1 MRILVVDD
9 DFVSRTKLEALLSAY
24 GDCEGAEDGHEALDM
39 FEQAHGQSACYDL
52 ITMDI
57 DMPGMSGHEVLR
69 RIREWE
75 EAHQVYKKGQSAKV
89 LMSTSLQSRTDIM
102 SSFREGCEGY
112 LKKPVTPEKLA
123 EALAAIDIH
132 GPGQMADSSTEA

>member
-1 MRILVVDD
+1 MRILIVDD
-9 DFVSRTKLEALLSAY
+9 DFVSRAKLQALLSQY
-24 GDCEGAEDGHEALDM
+24 GDCEVAEDGCQALDM
-39 FEQAHGQSACYDL
+39 FEQGHDQSANYDL

-57 DMPGMSGHEVLR
+57 DMPGMSGHEVLS

-75 EAHQVYKKGQSAKV
+75 EAHYVYQQGHCAKV
-89 LMSTSLQSRTDIM
+89 LMSTSLQSRTDIV

-132 GPGQMADSSTEA
+132 GSQQVADSPLGA

>member
-1 MRILVVDD
+1 MRILIVDD
-9 DFVSRTKLEALLSAY
+9 DFVSRAKLGALLCDY
-24 GDCEGAEDGHEALDM
+24 GVCFVAGDGHQALDM
-39 FEQAHGQSACYDL
+39 FEKAHDQSVNYDL

-57 DMPGMSGHEVLR
+57 DMPGMSGHEVLS

-75 EAHQVYKKGQSAKV
+75 EAHHVYQQGHCAKV
-89 LMSTSLQSRTDIM
+89 LMSTSLQSRTDIV

-112 LKKPVTPEKLA
+112 LRKPVTPEKLA

-132 GPGQMADSSTEA
+132 GHEQIADSPLGA

>member
-1 MRILVVDD
+1 MRILIVDD
-9 DFVSRTKLEALLSAY
+9 DFVSRTKLEALLCAY
-24 GDCEGAEDGHEALDM
+24 GDCDVAEDGQQALDM
-39 FEQAHGQSACYDL
+39 FEQAHDQSAGYDL

-57 DMPGMSGHEVLR
+57 DMPGMSGHEVLS

-75 EAHQVYKKGQSAKV
+75 ETHEVYKQGQSARV

-112 LKKPVTPEKLA
+112 LKKPVTPEKLE

-132 GPGQMADSSTEA
+132 GREQVSDSSLGA

>member
-1 MRILVVDD
+1 
-9 DFVSRTKLEALLSAY
+9 VSRAKLEALLSEY
-24 GDCEGAEDGHEALDM
+24 GECEVAEDGHEALDM

-75 EAHQVYKKGQSAKV
+75 EAQQVYKQGQSAKI

-123 EALAAIDIH
+123 EALVSIDICKR
-132 GPGQMADSSTEA
+132 GKLADSSTEA

>member
-1 MRILVVDD
+1 MRILIVDD

-24 GDCEGAEDGHEALDM
+24 GDCDTAEDGHQALDM
-39 FEQAHGQSACYDL
+39 FEQAHDQSSHYDL

-57 DMPGMSGHEVLR
+57 DMPGISGHEVLSK
-69 RIREWE
+69 IREWE
-75 EAHQVYKKGQSAKV
+75 DTHHVYKQGQSARI

-132 GPGQMADSSTEA
+132 GPGQTVNSSTDA